1 MVHFPAFT
9 IKFNH
14 TRPHESYIFV
24 YIYIYVYIFRQYD
37 IWSFY
42 SFLLRF
48 YSNPLHRLKR
58 PPRFPLTWPTSRALV
73 TEKNWQ
79 LQPFKACIYVLV
91 GLFVQIYVG
100 KLPKSLNVDI
110 RCLKFI
116 RMLFADDF
124 LDCVLFLDPGKGWY
138 SFYEVDGLS
147 SKVLCTML
155 NISFQ

>member
-1 MVHFPAFT
+1 M
-9 IKFNH
+9 NLMG
-14 TRPHESYIFV
+14 IFAYCCV
-24 YIYIYVYIFRQYD
+24 YIYIFRQYD
-37 IWSFY
+37 IRSFY

-58 PPRFPLTWPTSRALV
+58 PPRFPLKSWPTSRALV

-79 LQPFKACIYVLV
+79 LQPFKACVYVLV